1 MAEYRQAELC
11 SFSGSQ
17 PAPVIWGEK
26 EGFIKIARR
35 HHHAYAMFCML
46 NIISG

>member
-11 SFSGSQ
+11 SFLAPSPLRLSG
-17 PAPVIWGEK
+17 EEN

-35 HHHAYAMFCML
+35 HHAYAMFFML
-46 NIISG
+46 NIISD